1 MSFTSSKLQK
11 QDRTEPPGGTL
22 VQQLPEPVA
31 GRSNG
36 AEVSV
41 RLPRDAKRIEQLRRH
56 SSVVIHRIE
65 MGIEAMRSDISGSSL
80 VDAQV
85 RTPIIAKE
93 VT

>member
-41 RLPRDAKRIEQLRRH
+41 
-56 SSVVIHRIE
+56 VIHRIE